1 MTRPASTST
10 SGPLRPD
17 RRSGP
22 PRARV
27 RRLWARHLVRDEG
40 GADRF
45 TLFLVAAVIT
55 ILVTR
60 AFLGMAGY
68 PQVGSG
74 GLHVAHVLWGGLGML
89 AAQLMTTLFLGSAVK
104 NAAALVAGVG
114 FGLFIDEVGKFLTAD
129 NNYFY
134 EPVAAIIYAVF
145 VATYVAV
152 RLAVRRRPLSERERL
167 VNAAQRTAD
176 GYAGSAT
183 GGEWLTRIRERWRA
197 ALAGFCRRPFVRR
210 WTAPAI
216 ALLTLFSLGRPLVL
230 LSRQPNLP
238 NAVYAAFASTA
249 FVLGVLGLWRSTRGR
264 PAAGLFEVAL
274 MVELLVVQVF
284 WLLDNEFAGILPV
297 ACTVA
302 LLVVNRQHAADARPS
317 SGRHPLP

>member
-10 SGPLRPD
+10 ND
-17 RRSGP
+17 P
-22 PRARV
+22 PRPVRRPGARSEPPRTRV
-27 RRLWARHLVRDEG
+27 RRLWASRLVRDEG

-45 TLFLVAAVIT
+45 TLFLVAAVVT

-60 AFLGMAGY
+60 AFLGMTGY

-89 AAQLMTTLFLGSAVK
+89 AAQLMSTLFLGSAVK
-104 NAAALVAGVG
+104 NAAAIVAGVG

-145 VATYVAV
+145 VATYSAV
-152 RLAVRRRPLSERERL
+152 RLAVDRRPLSERERL

-183 GGEWLTRIRERWRA
+183 GGARLTRIREQWRA
-197 ALAGFCRRPFVRR
+197 ALAGFCRRSFVRR

-216 ALLTLFSLGRPLVL
+216 ALITLFSLGRPLVL
-230 LSRQPNLP
+230 LSRHPTLP
-238 NAVYAAFASTA
+238 NAIYAAFASTA
-249 FVLGVLGLWRSTRGR
+249 FALGVLGLWRSTRGR
-264 PAAGLFEVAL
+264 PAAGLLEVAL

-297 ACTVA
+297 AWTVA
-302 LLVVNRQHAADARPS
+302 LLIVNRQHAAREA
-317 SGRHPLP
+317 